1 MFTLSIYPKGRKL
14 FKNQR
19 VTLVKASKIL
29 NHQNQDQPILSLL
42 FHKIFFKKKSSLFSS
57 TKTRI
62 PFSLNPKSENREGN
76 SMWMFHR
83 AKILRREKFHR
94 KR

>member
-29 NHQNQDQPILSLL
+29 NHQNQYQPILSLL
-42 FHKIFFKKKSSLFSS
+42 FHKIFF
-57 TKTRI
+57 
-62 PFSLNPKSENREGN
+62 
-76 SMWMFHR
+76 
-83 AKILRREKFHR
+83 
-94 KR
+94 

>member
-42 FHKIFFKKKSSLFSS
+42 FHKIFLKKKARYFPQQKLVFLFLL
-57 TKTRI
+57 I
-62 PFSLNPKSENREGN
+62 PK
-76 SMWMFHR
+76 
-83 AKILRREKFHR
+83 AKIEKEIQCGCSTEQR
-94 KR
+94 Y